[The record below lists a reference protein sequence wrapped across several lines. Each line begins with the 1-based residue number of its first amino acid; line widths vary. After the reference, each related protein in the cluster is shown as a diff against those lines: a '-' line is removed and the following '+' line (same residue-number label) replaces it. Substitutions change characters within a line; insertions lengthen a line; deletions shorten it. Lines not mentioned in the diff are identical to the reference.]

1 MNNKVSVMK
10 TPAFTPD
17 ELKDRIALYA
27 GPQHVPEKVNI
38 ITDTSNFFGVDYN
51 DVVVLNN
58 CPYLIRR
65 NEREGR
71 FGIDDQPKYWVKR
84 AIDLRD
90 GSIKI
95 IKMVFPERFKARVG
109 DLTFDCMRSP
119 QKEAR
124 ILELV
129 KGHSHFM
136 QGFSTLD
143 SAGNIVRI
151 VDYIPGTIIDDMI
164 SKLGK
169 THEDYFY
176 NSFPSIF
183 NDYIDMVKA
192 IKFLHDNGEKHGDI
206 RRDHIIKGR
215 GEGHYRWIDFDY
227 NYWHRENMF
236 GYDLFGLGNV
246 LIYLA
251 GAADVTTLELQRS
264 DQSLYGRLTS
274 DDINIIFNNRVVN
287 LKKIYP
293 YIPDVLNL
301 ILLHF
306 SRGADVFY
314 DDTKQF
320 LEDLSEAA
328 NSLGCS

>member
-1 MNNKVSVMK
+1 MNGKISVMNSIS
-10 TPAFTPD
+10 FSSD
-17 ELKDRIALYA
+17 ELKDMIARYA
-27 GPQHVPEKVNI
+27 GPQQVPEKVNV
-38 ITDTSNFFGVDYN
+38 ITDTSNFFRVEYN
-51 DVVVLNN
+51 DVVVLNT

-71 FGIDDQPKYWVKR
+71 FGIDEQPKYWVKR

-95 IKMVFPERFKARVG
+95 IKMVFPEKFRAKVG
-109 DLTFDCMRSP
+109 DLTFDLMRSP
-119 QKEAR
+119 KKEAR

-129 KGHSHFM
+129 RGHPNFM
-136 QGFSTLD
+136 QGFSTVD
-143 SAGNIVRI
+143 TAGNIIRVI
-151 VDYIPGTIIDDMI
+151 DYIPGTIFDDMI
-164 SKLGK
+164 SKIGGI
-169 THEDYFY
+169 HEDYFY
-176 NSFPSIF
+176 SYFPSIF

-206 RRDHIIKGR
+206 RRDHIIKGK

-246 LIYLA
+246 LVYLA
-251 GAADVTTLELQRS
+251 GAGDVTTLELQQK
-264 DQSLYGRLTS
+264 DQSAYGRLS
-274 DDINIIFNNRVVN
+274 FDDINIIFNNRVVN

-320 LEDLSEAA
+320 LEDLYEAR
-328 NSLGCS
+328 SSIGCS